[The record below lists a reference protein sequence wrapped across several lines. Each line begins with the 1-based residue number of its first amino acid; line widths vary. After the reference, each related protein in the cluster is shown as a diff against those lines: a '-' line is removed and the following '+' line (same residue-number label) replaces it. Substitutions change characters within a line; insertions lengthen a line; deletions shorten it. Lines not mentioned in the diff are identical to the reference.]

1 MGALN
6 AIFLSLLY
14 YGKKSAI
21 LFIVGCALV
30 AISIVGI
37 LYFGSLAITDVTK
50 GNIGGAS
57 SLPNT
62 SIGPFSVYHIEYG
75 FVFLLIFG
83 AGIMLWG
90 YFGRKKK
97 TRVRQN

>member
-14 YGKKSAI
+14 YGKKSVI
-21 LFIVGCALV
+21 LFIIGVALV
-30 AISIVGI
+30 TISIVGI
-37 LYFGSLAITDVTK
+37 IYFGSLVITDVTK

-83 AGIMLWG
+83 AGIMSWG

-97 TRVRQN
+97 TALR

>member
-1 MGALN
+1 MGALD

-14 YGKKSAI
+14 YGKKSVI
-21 LFIVGCALV
+21 LFIVGVALV
-30 AISIVGI
+30 AISIAGI
-37 LYFGSLAITDVTK
+37 IYFGSLVITDVTK

-83 AGIMLWG
+83 AGLALWG

-97 TRVRQN
+97 LSNR

>member
-14 YGKKSAI
+14 YGKRSAV
-21 LFIVGCALV
+21 LFIVGCVLI

-37 LYFGSLAITDVTK
+37 IYFGSLVISDVTK

-62 SIGPFSVYHIEYG
+62 SVGPFSVYHLEYG

-83 AGIMLWG
+83 AGLALWG

-97 TRVRQN
+97 TALP

>member
-1 MGALN
+1 MGVLN

-14 YGKKSAI
+14 YGKKSVI
-21 LFIVGCALV
+21 LFIIGVALV
-30 AISIVGI
+30 TISIVGI
-37 LYFGSLAITDVTK
+37 TYFGSLVITDVTK

-75 FVFLLIFG
+75 FVFLFIFG
-83 AGIMLWG
+83 AGIML
-90 YFGRKKK
+90 
-97 TRVRQN
+97 

>member
-14 YGKKSAI
+14 YGKRSAV
-21 LFIVGCALV
+21 LFIIGCVLV
-30 AISIVGI
+30 VISIVGI
-37 LYFGSLAITDVTK
+37 IYFGSLVITDVTK
-50 GNIGGAS
+50 GNIGGPS

-75 FVFLLIFG
+75 FIFLLIFG
-83 AGIMLWG
+83 AGLALWG
-90 YFGRKKK
+90 YFGRKENLSN
-97 TRVRQN
+97 R